1 MHPET
6 YTRFYTLMAIALV
19 LGFIGMEVATTG
31 TNFANSISGMATHS
45 VDQASSATGNGSP
58 GSNLLFLLV
67 GMVAG
72 AVIVGTIVFIYHV
85 ERKRHEPSQRR
96 WSCP

>member
-58 GSNLLFLLV
+58 GSNLLFSGRHWL
-67 GMVAG
+67 AH
-72 AVIVGTIVFIYHV
+72 IVVFIYHV
-85 ERKRHEPSQRR
+85 ERKRIY
-96 WSCP
+96 